1 MAGFYARMLDH
12 DYTTRDL
19 FNKNFFKDWRKVVQL
34 EIVAL
39 LSCLYSSHNLMDHCF
54 RRLKHMYGLYGV
66 VCNNNNDDDDDDDD
80 DDLSKVMTS
89 EEKSLIVDLKKCN
102 FKEIGEYF
110 KLKSEEKKNISKE
123 EKQVSNSV
131 KVIR

>member
-1 MAGFYARMLDH
+1 
-12 DYTTRDL
+12 
-19 FNKNFFKDWRKVVQL
+19 
-34 EIVAL
+34 
-39 LSCLYSSHNLMDHCF
+39 
-54 RRLKHMYGLYGV
+54 MYGLYGV
-66 VCNNNNDDDDDDDD
+66 VCNNNNNNNNDD

-131 KVIR
+131 KVVR